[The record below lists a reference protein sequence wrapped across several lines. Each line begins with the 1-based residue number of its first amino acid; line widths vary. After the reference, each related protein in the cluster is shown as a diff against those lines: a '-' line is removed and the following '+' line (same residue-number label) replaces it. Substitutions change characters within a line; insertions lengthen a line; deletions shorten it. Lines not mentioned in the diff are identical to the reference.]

1 MDKVAIWK
9 SGMNGFG
16 VYKNIWTNIV
26 FNKDTIDAIENDKS
40 LEKSLKDILNKYK
53 ELERDNIYC
62 ISSLMYKWAGSGSN
76 FKLHGARMTT
86 VKPYKHFQDVVFT
99 MDHQKKAAESIVEL
113 LEASVSA
120 KSNTS
125 K

>member
-1 MDKVAIWK
+1 MDKVAVWK
-9 SGMNGFG
+9 SEMNGFG
-16 VYKNIWTNIV
+16 VYKNIWTDIV
-26 FNKDTIDAIENDKS
+26 FDKDTVDAIENDKS
-40 LEKSLKDILNKYK
+40 LEKSLKDILDKYK

-62 ISSLMYKWAGSGSN
+62 ISSLMYKWVNSGSN

-99 MDHQKKAAESIVEL
+99 MGNQKKAAESIVKL